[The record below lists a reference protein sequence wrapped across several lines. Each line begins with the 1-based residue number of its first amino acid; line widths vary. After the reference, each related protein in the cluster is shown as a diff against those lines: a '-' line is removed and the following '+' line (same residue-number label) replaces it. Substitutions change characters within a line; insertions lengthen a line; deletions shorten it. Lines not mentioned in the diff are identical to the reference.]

1 MNSAKFISSTT
12 STNAT
17 TGMVFTSIF
26 CVNDVT
32 FETLTP
38 SAGYSLTKSEGTLK
52 MADATSPIT
61 FYAGSYIYG
70 RYDTIKLKTGAVIAY
85 EGF

>member
-1 MNSAKFISSTT
+1 MNSSKFISSTT
-12 STNAT
+12 STTST

-26 CVNDVT
+26 CVADT
-32 FETLTP
+32 QFETLT
-38 SAGYSLTKSEGTLK
+38 ADDGYTLTKSEGTLK

-70 RYDTIKLKTGAVIAY
+70 RYSTLKLKTGAVIAY